1 MKKQLK
7 ILKNRYFYTSFTLI
21 LFLFIFEDTSV
32 FNLYKMKSELKGIQI
47 QNINK
52 QKEIEQVK
60 EKMHQ
65 LTTNKE
71 ELEKFARE
79 HYLMKKKN
87 EVIYLFK

>member
-1 MKKQLK
+1 MKKHLK
-7 ILKNRYFYTSFTLI
+7 KKKNRYFYTSFTLL

-32 FNLYKMKSELKGIQI
+32 FNLFKMKSELKNIQI

-52 QKEIEQVK
+52 QKEIKQVK

-79 HYLMKKKN
+79 HYLMKKKD

>member
-1 MKKQLK
+1 
-7 ILKNRYFYTSFTLI
+7 
-21 LFLFIFEDTSV
+21 
-32 FNLYKMKSELKGIQI
+32 MKSELIKI
-47 QNINK
+47 QNQNIDKKNEIK
-52 QKEIEQVK
+52 QVT

>member
-1 MKKQLK
+1 VKKQLK